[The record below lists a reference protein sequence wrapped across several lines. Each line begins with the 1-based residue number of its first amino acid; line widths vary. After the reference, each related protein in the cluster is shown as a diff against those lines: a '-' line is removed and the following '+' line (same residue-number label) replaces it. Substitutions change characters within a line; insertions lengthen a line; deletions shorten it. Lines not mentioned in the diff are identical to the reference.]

1 MTNKYKKEFDE
12 EIGQSL
18 TPEQIVKIHNAN
30 KKMIR
35 KFNQDYNKMVDES
48 EEEIQKLKEE
58 IQKLKDDYQ
67 KLLKKLGGVR
77 ASRKREKEKFEK
89 YKEELS
95 KYHQMELSVYTDKHL
110 KATMDYQH
118 FCISDL
124 HEILRYLVGDN
135 FYSEFN
141 DKIEKLIQKR
151 YQMIMNFTGEVLE
164 DTTEKTPKELI
175 QDICKNLSRLS
186 EKQLKQFKEE
196 LDERLKSDDF
206 PTMVGE

>member
-1 MTNKYKKEFDE
+1 MTSKYKKEFDE

-48 EEEIQKLKEE
+48 EEEIQKLK
-58 IQKLKDDYQ
+58 DDYQ
-67 KLLKKLGGVR
+67 KLLKKLKGVR

-95 KYHQMELSVYTDKHL
+95 KYHQMELSVYADKHL
-110 KATMDYQH
+110 KATMDYQR

-124 HEILRYLVGDN
+124 QEILRYLIGDKCY
-135 FYSEFN
+135 FEIN
-141 DKIEKLIQKR
+141 DKIEKLTQKR
-151 YQMIMNFTGEVLE
+151 YQMIMDFTGEVLE
-164 DTTEKTPKELI
+164 MQVEQSPKELV
-175 QDICKNLSRLS
+175 QDICKVLSHLS
-186 EKQLKQFKEE
+186 EEELKKFKEE

-206 PTMVGE
+206 PAMVGE

>member
-48 EEEIQKLKEE
+48 EEEIKKLKTN
-58 IQKLKDDYQ
+58 YQ
-67 KLLKKLGGVR
+67 KLLNKLEGVR

-89 YKEELS
+89 NKEELS
-95 KYHQMELSVYTDKHL
+95 KYHQLELNVYADKHL
-110 KATMDYQH
+110 KATMDYQR

-124 HEILRYLVGDN
+124 HEILRYLIRDKC
-135 FYSEFN
+135 YSEIN
-141 DKIEKLIQKR
+141 DKIEKLTQKNTR
-151 YQMIMNFTGEVLE
+151 
-164 DTTEKTPKELI
+164 
-175 QDICKNLSRLS
+175 
-186 EKQLKQFKEE
+186 
-196 LDERLKSDDF
+196 
-206 PTMVGE
+206 